1 MAHVSSGN
9 GAASEMTALRADLD
23 ALRENLAELTQTLR
37 QTGRDGTA
45 AAAEE
50 VRVVSDKAGR
60 AVRAGADQLARVVQ
74 ERPALACGIAVGI
87 GALIGAA
94 FLRRR

>member
-1 MAHVSSGN
+1 MAHQSSGN
-9 GAASEMTALRADLD
+9 GATSEMTALRADLD
-23 ALRENLAELTQTLR
+23 SLRDNLAELTHTLR

-50 VRVVSDKAGR
+50 VRNVSDQAGR
-60 AVRAGADQLARVVQ
+60 AVKAGADQFARAVQ

-87 GALIGAA
+87 GALIGAT

>member
-1 MAHVSSGN
+1 MAQTSPGN
-9 GAASEMTALRADLD
+9 GAATDITTLRADLD
-23 ALRENLAELTQTLR
+23 SLRENLAELTQTLR
-37 QTGRDGTA
+37 RTGRDGTA

-50 VRVVSDKAGR
+50 VRHVSDKAGR
-60 AVRAGADQLARVVQ
+60 AVKAGADQLSRIVQ